1 MLRMENRTAI
11 KGATMTH
18 QQFKERL
25 EEIAVTVE
33 TEDGEFLAID
43 IESPELITLFEDYT
57 KAIVGEEE
65 PLSSLDEW
73 LEATKNYGG
82 TEEEW
87 WKLHSMHNTEEN
99 LRQTIKQTS
108 KTILK
113 GESDEL

>member
-1 MLRMENRTAI
+1 
-11 KGATMTH
+11 MTH

-25 EEIAVTVE
+25 EEITRKV
-33 TEDGEFLAID
+33 AIMRD
-43 IESPELITLFEDYT
+43 PRSEIEAQESLITLFEDYT

-65 PLSSLDEW
+65 PLSSLEEW

-99 LRQTIKQTS
+99 FRQTIIKSS
-108 KTILK
+108 KTILR